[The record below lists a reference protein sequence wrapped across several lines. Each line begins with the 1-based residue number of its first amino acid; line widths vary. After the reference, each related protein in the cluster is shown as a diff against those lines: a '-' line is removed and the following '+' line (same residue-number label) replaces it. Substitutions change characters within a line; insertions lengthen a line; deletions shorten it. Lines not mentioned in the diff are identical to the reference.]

1 MCQIGCNFEG
11 EIYCKNLW
19 NFFLNEKDE
28 FIIAIRQKFSYPKRQ
43 IKIKEQNKNWKKK

>member
-1 MCQIGCNFEG
+1 LKEKFIAK
-11 EIYCKNLW
+11 IYES
-19 NFFLNEKDE
+19 FFLNEKDE